1 MMTSI
6 NNMLGMILSA
16 ILIYIKTN
24 TEISHSASVNF
35 YLYQST
41 TFAKM

>member
-1 MMTSI
+1 
-6 NNMLGMILSA
+6 MLGMIPSA

-24 TEISHSASVNF
+24 NKISHSAIPKF